1 MVEIRDYNA
10 AGDGITNDTAAVQAA
25 LDSGEVVHFT
35 PGTYLCGTL
44 YMRSNGGIHLDEGAT
59 LLAIPGKENYNAD
72 DFSPR
77 NRVFVSEK
85 VSGAHLII
93 AEECENISITGKGKI
108 AGNFKSVFDLTQTEE
123 RWRPHYPRPEWR
135 MAQMIFLAAC
145 RNVIVKDV
153 TLCDSQY
160 WTCFLLDCDEVEI
173 TGVKIRCDRMVIN
186 ADGLDI
192 DCCRDVLIENCDI
205 DCGDDCIAIRAN
217 ESHAKRQAPCDGVEV
232 RNCRLRSPACAV
244 RIGVGNGTLRNCTLK
259 ELQIRDSS
267 IGVGLC
273 PSYTRGKC
281 VEIDNIL
288 FENVYFEGKSP
299 FVMLPFWGSVSL
311 EDDPAVKRVQN
322 ITLRNFHA
330 QCTKASL
337 VAAPAQKQLWRNFCF
352 DNVTIKVSSPLEH
365 PGENR
370 WPFEELGIL
379 NVYRFPEIDLSG
391 FKCESTENLQEVV
404 FKG

>member
-10 AGDGITNDTAAVQAA
+10 AGDGIANDTAAVQAA

-35 PGTYLCGTL
+35 SGTYLCGTL

-123 RWRPHYPRPEWR
+123 RWRPHYPLPEWR

-217 ESHAKRQAPCDGVEV
+217 ESHARRQAPCDGVEV
-232 RNCRLRSPACAV
+232 RNCQLRSPACAV

-273 PSYTRGKC
+273 PSYSRGKC

-299 FVMLPFWGSVSL
+299 FVMLPFWGSVSF

-330 QCTKASL
+330 QCTQASL

-365 PGENR
+365 LGVNR

-391 FKCESTENLQEVV
+391 FKCESTENMQEVV
-404 FKG
+404 FKE

>member
-1 MVEIRDYNA
+1 M
-10 AGDGITNDTAAVQAA
+10 
-25 LDSGEVVHFT
+25 
-35 PGTYLCGTL
+35 
-44 YMRSNGGIHLDEGAT
+44 
-59 LLAIPGKENYNAD
+59 
-72 DFSPR
+72 
-77 NRVFVSEK
+77 
-85 VSGAHLII
+85 II

-145 RNVIVKDV
+145 RNVIIKDV

-232 RNCRLRSPACAV
+232 RNCQLRSPACAV

-273 PSYTRGKC
+273 PSYSRGKC

>member
-44 YMRSNGGIHLDEGAT
+44 YMRSNGGLHLDEGAT

-232 RNCRLRSPACAV
+232 RNCQLRSPACAV

>member
-232 RNCRLRSPACAV
+232 RNCQLRSPACAV

-299 FVMLPFWGSVSL
+299 FVMLPFWGSVSF

-330 QCTKASL
+330 QCTQASL

-365 PGENR
+365 LGVNR

>member
-1 MVEIRDYNA
+1 MVEIKNFNA
-10 AGDGITNDTAAVQAA
+10 KGDGITNDTAAVQAA

-123 RWRPHYPRPEWR
+123 RWRPHYPLPEWR

-232 RNCRLRSPACAV
+232 RHCQLRSPACAV

-273 PSYTRGKC
+273 PSYSRGKC

-299 FVMLPFWGSVSL
+299 FVMLPFWGSVSF

-330 QCTKASL
+330 QCTQASL

-365 PGENR
+365 LDVNR

-391 FKCESTENLQEVV
+391 FKCESTENMQEVV
-404 FKG
+404 FKE

>member
-108 AGNFKSVFDLTQTEE
+108 AGNFKSVFDLTQTDE

-160 WTCFLLDCDEVEI
+160 WTCFLLDCENVVI
-173 TGVKIRCDRMVIN
+173 SGVKVRADRMVIN

-192 DCCRDVLIENCDI
+192 DCCRNVRIEGCDI
-205 DCGDDCIAIRAN
+205 DCGDDCIALRAN
-217 ESHAKRQAPCDGVEV
+217 ERHSLRTSPCDGIYVE
-232 RNCRLRSPACAV
+232 NCLLRSPACAV
-244 RIGVGNGTLRNCTLK
+244 RVGVGNGTLRNCHLK
-259 ELQIRDSS
+259 NLKISDSAVG
-267 IGVGLC
+267 IGIC
-273 PSYTRGKC
+273 PSYMPDSC
-281 VEIDNIL
+281 VNIENIL
-288 FENVYFEGKSP
+288 FEDVTFEGECALM
-299 FVMLPFWGSVSL
+299 MLPLWGSVLL
-311 EDDPAVKRVQN
+311 EDDPSIKPVRN
-322 ITLRNFHA
+322 ITLRNFTGKCSA
-330 QCTKASL
+330 GSL
-337 VAAPAQKQLWRNFCF
+337 IAAPAAKGVFSGINL
-352 DNVTIKVSSPLEH
+352 DNVTLSMCADPEKLSEY
-365 PGENR
+365 R
-370 WPFEELGIL
+370 WPCEGYGVL
-379 NVYRFPEIDLSG
+379 NVYRMPELDTSKFTALPEG
-391 FKCESTENLQEVV
+391 EHPAVLHRP
-404 FKG
+404 